1 MFLSSLKDTFLKNEI
16 LAKKMSSE
24 SGLIIHGFEYSG
36 FTDPTYAWQ
45 WFSVFLSPMMCTAAC
60 KINEV
65 LEKVMHG
72 NNIFNSFSDL
82 KGWEFGRGKSLW
94 WES

>member
-45 WFSVFLSPMMCTAAC
+45 CFSVFLSPMMCTAAC
-60 KINEV
+60 KIKEV

-82 KGWEFGRGKSLW
+82 KG
-94 WES
+94 